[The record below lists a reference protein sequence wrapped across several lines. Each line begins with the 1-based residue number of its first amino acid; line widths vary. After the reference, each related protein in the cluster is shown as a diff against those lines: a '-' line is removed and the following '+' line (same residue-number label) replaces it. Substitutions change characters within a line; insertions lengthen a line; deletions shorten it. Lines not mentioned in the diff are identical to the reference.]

1 MTTRIKLRRDTAAN
15 WTLNNPILAA
25 GEPGLETD
33 TNKTKF
39 GNGSSAWNDLAYV
52 FTGDLRIDGT
62 TINSESGVSIANEDS
77 ASWLSTVNARFNWAG
92 TDGVAYDSMG
102 NLYLSGWQEYGYDL
116 DIGGPFSGNGD
127 SFLIK
132 FNPQGQVVWTR
143 YIGTEIY
150 NQGGGVVVDS
160 NDNIVQLASSWD
172 DTQIIVTKFTNDG
185 DLVWQKRYNDT
196 NDFAQAYALAVDGD
210 DNLVFAG
217 RRNDPDHSGNYG
229 IFVTKILGSTGA
241 VSWSKTMGR
250 SSQDVWQPSLAIDG
264 DNNIIFAGM
273 DDDNNDG
280 QATIAKLTTAGTPV
294 WTKTLRNPEGEWDG
308 YELDIG
314 SLDAD
319 ADGNIYFIGSY
330 EVPNFVTDIQGNT
343 IDGRAALGLKMNSD
357 GVVQWSRIAG
367 PGDCRDLGAQIVYN
381 NGKVYATYQTERP
394 YYKKDPSN
402 NPYTTQEIVLACYDA
417 ANGKVLWTNN
427 FGPEVLWGYASPNG
441 DPGTYQDRSNYS
453 GKLIAVYGDHVAV
466 AGQAGLY
473 DRSNDN
479 DIRSY
484 GFLAQLP
491 ASGNEMDLAGWTYK
505 NNSKRSSLYAQVVS
519 ENYAD
524 WDINVTTDIVLAASN
539 EFTPSNTAT
548 NVVIKLVASS
558 ANQWDF
564 KPNGDLAL
572 PVGGNIEI
580 SRPTS
585 GSINVV
591 GYFDSDNTDD
601 IGNYFNSVTTDADGN
616 QYYVGTWNWHDNET
630 PNGNSIMPMVVKV
643 NPQGQVEW
651 KVRLSN
657 TYLYTNDAVYGE
669 ATAVA
674 YDPSSGR
681 IVVVCTDS
689 GEGNSE
695 QMLIV
700 DLDATNGKVLEDH
713 RYSGTNDIRVNG
725 IAINTSGDRFITGS
739 IEGNNYLNFTI
750 TNVMLASTTTV
761 DTVLVPVS
769 VFDGHAVPS
778 WLGGNGTVG
787 WSIQSGPNLNEVDY
801 YDNISGTVRQG
812 SGANFD
818 ITADG
823 SGGYSVVLGTSGGT
837 NYLTGHKI
845 KVVGT
850 ALGGANTTNDAI
862 ITVTSATSGVIVS
875 ASISGTSTGSDTT
888 TGVAGTNYNVGSG
901 FTIGVQVNN
910 TTATNN
916 LVVYHYAGGT
926 NYVVGDVITFPGT
939 SLGGTST
946 ATDVVITALQVG
958 GFSGDV
964 QSTEDTGYAVT
975 QRGVSPLTYVRLQ
988 FNGADFSTGGP
999 WYLQHY
1005 TDSNSFLGK
1014 FVSTATTSTNLVW
1027 AKWIEKSDYDQG
1039 VAVDYDS
1046 NGNIYWA
1053 SKIYDE
1059 ATPGSDS
1066 DYEYRP
1072 VITKLSS
1079 TGTEIW
1085 SKSYSID
1092 GDEGYVS
1099 GLQVDSE
1106 DRLVLATEE
1115 WDGSNLQYN
1124 VVIRRLDENGGSIW
1138 TRKYYLDGG
1147 EGNGG
1152 GVALDNDDNIYVRAD
1167 NYDGEDYVTWAIKLD
1182 SQDGE
1187 EIWQQEI
1194 SNEDQ
1199 DTYHGWNRG
1208 STSIATDGDKY
1219 YAGGYT
1225 TDLDG
1230 NEGNAIAVALPADGS
1245 AEDTEHGPFAIAR
1258 SYYNNDGA
1266 EGDNG
1271 FTAPVTRNYT
1281 VTTPSNQLTLITNR
1295 ESIQS
1300 WIEPGPTSNYPVY
1313 TKSDAGIVFGDGTV
1327 QTTSGSGM
1335 PQVRHKRSNKIIR
1348 LKASDAGKHLYM
1360 TAQNQVIV
1368 VPRYSEVE
1376 FPVGTMITIVNISGG
1391 SVYVAADQD
1400 NWRTNLYCPVM
1411 DGNEGSDNDLNGWR
1425 FYDDGGGN
1433 LITLLKVEESYSNG
1447 SRWIVN
1453 GNNAN
1458 NATGINP

>member
-15 WTLNNPILAA
+15 WEAVNPILAA
-25 GEPGLETD
+25 GEMGLEPD
-33 TNKTKF
+33 TRRTKI
-39 GNGSSAWNDLAYV
+39 GDGVTAWNDLQY
-52 FTGDLRIDGT
+52 TLGDLQVDGKT
-62 TINSESGVSIANEDS
+62 VNSEMGVSIASQDPQ
-77 ASWLSTVNARFNWAG
+77 SWLSTVNARFNWAG

-102 NLYLSGWQEYGYDL
+102 NLYLSGWQEYNYDL
-116 DIGGPFSGNGD
+116 NNNGNSD

-132 FNPQGQVVWTR
+132 FNPQGQVVWTK

-150 NQGGGVVVDS
+150 LNGGGVVVDS
-160 NDNIVQLASSWD
+160 DDNIVQLASSWD

-185 DLVWQKRYNDT
+185 NLVWQKRYNDT
-196 NDFAQAYALAVDGD
+196 NDYAQAYALAIDSD

-294 WTKTLRNPEGEWDG
+294 WTKTLRNPEGEWNG

-343 IDGRAALGLKMNSD
+343 GNGRAALGLKMNSG
-357 GVVQWSRIAG
+357 GVVQWSRITG
-367 PGDCRDLGAQIVYN
+367 PGNCQDLGAQVVYKA
-381 NGKVYATYQTERP
+381 GKIYVTYQTERP
-394 YYKKDPSN
+394 YLKNDPTN
-402 NPYTTQEIVLACYDA
+402 NPYTTQEIILACYDA
-417 ANGKVLWTNN
+417 DNGKVLWTNN
-427 FGPEVLWGYASPNG
+427 FGPEMLWGYANPTDS
-441 DPGTYQDRSNYS
+441 PGTDQDRSTYS

-466 AGQAGLY
+466 TGQAGLY
-473 DRSNDN
+473 DRSNDT

-491 ASGNEMDLAGWTYK
+491 LDGSEMDLAGWAYK
-505 NNSKRSSLYAQVVS
+505 KNSKRSSLYAQVAS
-519 ENYAD
+519 ENYSD
-524 WDINVTTDIVLAASN
+524 WSINATTDIVLAASN

-548 NVVIKLVASS
+548 NVIIKLVASS

-580 SRPTS
+580 TRPTS

-591 GYFDSDNTDD
+591 GYFDSDNTDN

-616 QYYVGTWNWHDNET
+616 QYYVGMWNWHDNST
-630 PNGNSIMPMVVKV
+630 PNGDSSMPMVVKV

-657 TYLYTNDAVYGE
+657 TYLYTNYAVYGE
-669 ATAVA
+669 ATTVA

-700 DLDATNGKVLEDH
+700 DLDPDDGKVLENH
-713 RYSGTNDIRVNG
+713 RYRGTNDIRAND
-725 IAINTSGDRFITGS
+725 IAINTSGERFITGS
-739 IEGNNYLNFTI
+739 INGNNYLNFTV
-750 TNVMLASTTTV
+750 TNAMVLSTTTV
-761 DTVLVPVS
+761 DTVLVPLS
-769 VFDGHAVPS
+769 VFDGYAAPS
-778 WLGGNGTVG
+778 WLGGGTNG
-787 WSIQSGPNLNEVDY
+787 WSIQGGPNLNEVDY
-801 YDNISGTVRQG
+801 YDNISGTVLQG
-812 SGANFD
+812 RGADFD
-818 ITADG
+818 ITANG
-823 SGGYSVVLGTSGGT
+823 SGGYTAVVGNSGGT

-845 KVVGT
+845 LVLGT
-850 ALGGANTTNDAI
+850 ALGGTTSTNNAL
-862 ITVTSATSGVIVS
+862 ITVTTATSGVIVS
-875 ASISGTSTGSDTT
+875 ASISGISTGSATYT
-888 TGVAGTNYNVGSG
+888 AITGTNYLVGSG
-901 FTIGVQVNN
+901 FTIAVQVNN

-916 LVVYHYAGGT
+916 LIVYHYAGGT
-926 NYVVGDVITFPGT
+926 NYVAGDVITFPGT

-964 QSTEDTGYAVT
+964 QPTENTGYAVT

-999 WYLQHY
+999 WNLRHY
-1005 TDSNSFLGK
+1005 TDANSFLGK

-1027 AKWIEKSDYDQG
+1027 TKWIEKSNFDEG

-1059 ATPGSDS
+1059 ETPGSDTN
-1066 DYEYRP
+1066 YEYRP
-1072 VITKLSS
+1072 TVTKLSS

-1085 SKSYSID
+1085 TKSYSID
-1092 GDEGYVS
+1092 GDEGYIS

-1106 DRLVLATEE
+1106 DRLILAHEE
-1115 WDGSNLQYN
+1115 WDTGNYQYN

-1152 GVALDNDDNIYVRAD
+1152 GLALDNDDNIYVRSD
-1167 NYDGEDYVTWAIKLD
+1167 NYNGDDDVTWVIKLD

-1194 SNEDQ
+1194 SNENR
-1199 DTYHGWNRG
+1199 DTYNGWNNQ

-1219 YAGGYT
+1219 YIGGYT
-1225 TDLDG
+1225 IDLDG

-1245 AEDTEHGPFAIAR
+1245 AENTEHGPFAVVG

-1271 FTAPVTRNYT
+1271 FPVPVTRNYL
-1281 VTTPSNQLTLITNR
+1281 VNTPSNQLIKITNR
-1295 ESIQS
+1295 EAIQS
-1300 WIEPGPTSNYPVY
+1300 WIEPGPTSYYPVY

-1335 PQVRHKRSNKIIR
+1335 PQVRHNRYNKRIR
-1348 LKASDAGKHLYM
+1348 LKASDAGKHLYIK
-1360 TAQNQVIV
+1360 QQPQLIIV
-1368 VPRYSEVE
+1368 PTYSEVE

-1391 SVYVAADQD
+1391 YVYVAADQD
-1400 NWRTNLYCPVM
+1400 NWRTRLYCPVM

-1425 FYDDGGGN
+1425 FDDNGGGN
-1433 LITLLKVEESYSNG
+1433 FITLLKVEESYSNG
-1447 SRWIVN
+1447 SRWIIN
-1453 GNNAN
+1453 GNNASN
-1458 NATGINP
+1458 FTNY